1 MQHIYE
7 YRFDRHTIYWT
18 LIYLL
23 VFACLGGVLYYLY
36 EGGFLSAW
44 FTSFIIA
51 LVALMALSIPRKLV
65 VTDEA
70 LEIRCLLDIT
80 EIRRDE
86 ILSVHRVETKQM
98 KWIVPLFGGFGFFG
112 YYGHFLDLRHFERV
126 KVYATQW
133 RNFVEITDIYEQRI
147 YVSCTAADQLAAE
160 LAPAESEQPAESKQP
175 AEGEQLPPKA

>member
-23 VFACLGGVLYYLY
+23 VFGCLGGVLYYLY

-86 ILSVHRVETKQM
+86 ILSAHRVETKQM
-98 KWIVPLFGGFGFFG
+98 KWIVPLFGGFGFFCLFIHLVRLFAG
-112 YYGHFLDLRHFERV
+112 
-126 KVYATQW
+126 A
-133 RNFVEITDIYEQRI
+133 YEHDDH
-147 YVSCTAADQLAAE
+147 ADDGKQKPAAE
-160 LAPAESEQPAESKQP
+160 
-175 AEGEQLPPKA
+175 